1 MVAENPTAG
10 TSLGGGIR
18 GGIRKMRVARS
29 GGGKKGGARIIF
41 LFSGQD
47 IPVFL
52 LTIFAKNEKAN
63 LTPKERAT
71 LIAMGKRIIEDY
83 RRHE

>member
-18 GGIRKMRVARS
+18 KMRVARS
-29 GGGKKGGARIIF
+29 GGGKEGGARIVF

-52 LTIFAKNEKAN
+52 LTIFAKTEKAN
-63 LTPKERAT
+63 LAPKERAT
-71 LIAMGKRIIEDY
+71 LIAIGKRIQEDY
-83 RRHE
+83 RRHK